1 MRGTMSEQKLSDKL
15 RLCQQAAG
23 TIDWEWLIPQV
34 ASLEQRCV
42 WLDENHSKAF
52 DDFQVAEDEINEAIK
67 CLKTAIYRLN
77 Q

>member
-1 MRGTMSEQKLSDKL
+1 MSEQKLSDKL

-34 ASLEQRCV
+34 ASLEQQ
-42 WLDENHSKAF
+42 LE
-52 DDFQVAEDEINEAIK
+52 QVSYDRDAVFNGEVECEREIKEAMQH
-67 CLKTAIYRLN
+67 LSTAIHRLN